1 MNIGI
6 DMMGGDFA
14 PLEAVLG
21 IKQLRDE
28 GQGMSE
34 GGRVTSDKRQGT
46 RDEGEGTRDEGE
58 GTSDKGQ
65 GTSGD
70 GELVLTL
77 FGDENQLNP
86 LLDEHG
92 IARDGIKIVHTTQVI
107 DMHEHPTKAMKEKP
121 DSSIAVGFG
130 YLAKGLTDAFISAG
144 NTGAMMVGSL
154 FSIRAIDGILRP
166 TIGAYM
172 PRENGKLG
180 WLLDAG
186 INADCKPENLVQFAM
201 LGSIFAEQV
210 LNIPNPRVGL
220 INIGEEEGKGNILA
234 QGAYP
239 LLKSMETINF
249 IGNIEG
255 RDVFLDNADVMV
267 CEGFTGNVILKLAE
281 SIHGLIQRRN
291 IEDEFFNM
299 FEFEQYGG
307 VPVLGVNK
315 PVIIG
320 HGISH
325 AKAFKNMIGIAQKM
339 IEKDVIRLI
348 KEKL

>member
-1 MNIGI
+1 MNIGL

-14 PLEAVLG
+14 PIEAVKG
-21 IKQLRDE
+21 IKLLRD
-28 GQGMSE
+28 SN
-34 GGRVTSDKRQGT
+34 
-46 RDEGEGTRDEGE
+46 
-58 GTSDKGQ
+58 
-65 GTSGD
+65 SGVD
-70 GELVLTL
+70 NTQPTLTL
-77 FGDENQLNP
+77 FGDEAQISA
-86 LLDEHG
+86 LLAEHG
-92 IARDGIKIVHTTQVI
+92 VDMNGIKIVHTTQVI
-107 DMHEHPTKAMKEKP
+107 DMHEHPTKAFREKQ

-154 FSIRAIDGILRP
+154 FSIKAIEGIQRP

-172 PRENGKLG
+172 PRENGQLG

-186 INADCKPENLVQFAM
+186 INSDCKPENLVQFAL

-210 LNIPNPRVGL
+210 LNIPNPKVGL
-220 INIGEEEGKGNILA
+220 INIGEEEGKGNLLA
-234 QGAYP
+234 QAAYP
-239 LLKSMETINF
+239 LLKEAEGINF

-255 RDVFLDNADVMV
+255 RDVFLDKSDVMI
-267 CEGFTGNVILKLAE
+267 CDGFTGNIILKLAE
-281 SIHGLIQRRN
+281 SIHGLTQRRN
-291 IEDEFFNM
+291 IKDEFFDM

-325 AKAFKNMIGIAQKM
+325 AKAFKNMISIAQKM
-339 IEKDVIRLI
+339 IEKDVIGMIKARL
-348 KEKL
+348 